1 MAEITQTSKASV
13 WAGPMP
19 RLRSGAKKFRQSLS
33 LQFLMLPGLVY
44 FFIFAYV
51 PMYGVII
58 AFKDYSIR
66 LGIFGSPWVGLK
78 HFISFITN
86 PYFGTILKNTV
97 VLSLFSFVWSFW
109 PPIVLALFLNEPMN
123 RTYKKT
129 VQTIS
134 YIPHF
139 ISTVAVC
146 GVLLLIL
153 SPTNGLINNIIVA
166 LGGKPIYFIIFPQY
180 FRTIFISSGIWQ
192 GIGFSAIIYLAALS
206 GVDQDMYEAATIFGA
221 TRLQKMRYISI
232 PSIMPTIVILLILS
246 FGNILSVNTEKVIL
260 LYQPT
265 TYSVS
270 DVIGSYIYRLGLLDS
285 RFSFSAAVGLFNNVI
300 NVILVVFANS
310 LARKFTGTS
319 LW

>member
-1 MAEITQTSKASV
+1 MSK
-13 WAGPMP
+13 
-19 RLRSGAKKFRQSLS
+19 LRRSAKMFRQSLS
-33 LQFLMLPGLVY
+33 LQFLMLPGLIY
-44 FFIFAYV
+44 FFVFCYI

-78 HFISFITN
+78 HFVSFITN
-86 PYFGTILKNTV
+86 PYFGTILRNTV
-97 VLSLFSFVWSFW
+97 VLSLFSFAWSFW

-123 RTYKKT
+123 GTYKKT

-206 GVDQDMYEAATIFGA
+206 SVDQDMYEAATIFGA

-300 NVILVVFANS
+300 NVMLVVFANS
-310 LARKFTGTS
+310 LARRFTETS

>member
-1 MAEITQTSKASV
+1 
-13 WAGPMP
+13 
-19 RLRSGAKKFRQSLS
+19 
-33 LQFLMLPGLVY
+33 
-44 FFIFAYV
+44 
-51 PMYGVII
+51 
-58 AFKDYSIR
+58 
-66 LGIFGSPWVGLK
+66 
-78 HFISFITN
+78 
-86 PYFGTILKNTV
+86 
-97 VLSLFSFVWSFW
+97 
-109 PPIVLALFLNEPMN
+109 MN
-123 RTYKKT
+123 RTYKKV

-153 SPTNGLINNIIVA
+153 SPTNGLINNFIVA
-166 LGGKPIYFIIFPQY
+166 LGGKPIYFIIFPEY

-206 GVDQDMYEAATIFGA
+206 SVDQDMYEAATIFGA

-232 PSIMPTIVILLILS
+232 PSIMPTIIILLILS

-285 RFSFSAAVGLFNNVI
+285 RYSFSAAVGLFNNVI
-300 NVILVVFANS
+300 NVMLVVFANS
-310 LARKFTGTS
+310 MARRFTETS

>member
-1 MAEITQTSKASV
+1 
-13 WAGPMP
+13 
-19 RLRSGAKKFRQSLS
+19 
-33 LQFLMLPGLVY
+33 
-44 FFIFAYV
+44 
-51 PMYGVII
+51 MYGVII

-78 HFISFITN
+78 HFIDFIGN
-86 PYFGTILKNTV
+86 PYFGKLLRNTI
-97 VLSLFSFVWSFW
+97 VLSLYSFSWSFW

-123 RTYKKT
+123 RTYKKV

-153 SPTNGLINNIIVA
+153 SPTNGLINNFIVA
-166 LGGKPIYFIIFPQY
+166 LGGKPIYFIIFPEY

-206 GVDQDMYEAATIFGA
+206 SVDQDMYEAATIFGA

-232 PSIMPTIVILLILS
+232 PSIMPTIIILLILS

-285 RFSFSAAVGLFNNVI
+285 RYSFSAAVGLFNNVI
-300 NVILVVFANS
+300 NVMLVVFANS
-310 LARKFTGTS
+310 MARRFTETS